1 VPSFRKSK
9 YCRIRHLSVSRES
22 KLDGTHGITPKGRAC
37 FGNSSLLQNSLEQYV
52 IRRIVD
58 FALNNQLLVLGFAAL
73 LFAGGIA
80 AFHDLPIEAYPDV
93 ADNYVE
99 IITQWPGISAE
110 QIEQQVTIPL
120 EIVMN
125 GIPHVVH
132 LRSFSLFGLS
142 DIKLIFDDESDNDW
156 NRERVLE
163 RLSQVTLPPNVVPQ
177 MGTDWS
183 PVGQI
188 YFFTLH
194 STNPAY
200 DPMELKSIEDWVI
213 EKSFKAVPNIV
224 DVASFGGP
232 TREYQVRV
240 NPNKLVSYGLSLA
253 QVEQQLTNNNAN
265 AGGSF
270 IEAGLQQINVR
281 SIGLVNRVQ
290 DIEQTVIVTK
300 NGTPIRVQD
309 IAVVSQGPKIRL
321 GQFAKAIHREDG
333 KIIDNDDV
341 VSGIVLLRKGAAAD
355 MALQGIHKKVEEL
368 NNYILPRGVK
378 IVPFIDRSDL
388 VHFTSHTVLHNLTEG
403 MILVSIILFLFLGNV
418 RGALIVAATIPFS
431 LLFASI
437 CLDLRHIPANLL
449 SLGALDFGM
458 VVDGAVVMVENIVRH
473 LSHQNGV
480 KTARERISE
489 ASHEVQRPVFFA
501 IAIIIT
507 AYLPIF
513 TLQRVEGRLFH
524 PMAWTVAFAL
534 LGALLFSILIAPV
547 LASFAFQKG
556 AKEWHNPILHFVI
569 ERYRIAVRWAIR
581 RRTITVG
588 ACVLLVAIA
597 NYLAFSGVI
606 GSEFLPHLDEGALWV
621 RGTLAPST
629 GPEEGIRAA
638 NQARII
644 FCSFPEV
651 PQCTSQV
658 GRPDDGTDTTG
669 FFNTEFFVDLKPKE
683 VWRPVFHENK
693 DELIA
698 AMQREL
704 DKIPGVVWGFSQP
717 IEDNMEEAVSGV
729 KGALATKIYGDD
741 LKVLEEKGDE
751 IVNIMRHINGI
762 EDLGVFRVLGQPNLN
777 VTVDRA
783 AAARYQ
789 INVADVQ
796 DAIQTAVGGNALTQ
810 VLQGEARYDLTL
822 RYLPE
827 YRDTQEAIE
836 NIRLLSASGERVS
849 LQQLCRMSVT
859 DGASEIYRE
868 GNRRYVAIKYS
879 VRGRDLGSTVEEA
892 IKKVN
897 QEVKLPSGY
906 SLDWEGEYES
916 QKRANQRLLI
926 VLPITI
932 LLIFVILY
940 TMFKSFK
947 WALLILANI
956 AIAPIGG
963 LLALLMTGTN
973 FSVSS
978 GVGFLA
984 LFGVS
989 VQTGV
994 IMLEYINQLR
1004 ARRYSIEDAAV
1015 EGAVLR
1021 LRPIMMTML
1030 VATLGLLPA
1039 ALSHAIGSD
1048 SQRPF
1053 AIVIVGGLIAALV
1066 MSVFLLPTLYV
1077 WIASERDVLPTA
1089 EGTFEEGEHVD

>member
-1 VPSFRKSK
+1 M
-9 YCRIRHLSVSRES
+9 IRHV
-22 KLDGTHGITPKGRAC
+22 
-37 FGNSSLLQNSLEQYV
+37 
-52 IRRIVD
+52 VD
-58 FALNNQLLVLGFAAL
+58 FALGNRLLVLGLAL
-73 LFAGGIA
+73 VLLAWGIIS
-80 AFHDLPIEAYPDV
+80 FHNLPIEAYPDV

-120 EIVMN
+120 ETVMN
-125 GIPHVVH
+125 GIPGVVH

-142 DIKLIFDDESDNDW
+142 DLKLIFEDGTDNAW

-163 RLSQVTLPPNVVPQ
+163 RLSQVTLPTGVVPQ

-194 STNPAY
+194 SSNPKY
-200 DPMELKSIEDWVI
+200 DPMELKSLEDWVV
-213 EKSFKAVPNIV
+213 EKNLKSVPDIV

-232 TREYQVRV
+232 TREYQVRID
-240 NPNKLVSYGLSLA
+240 PNKLVAYGLSLS
-253 QVEQQLTNNNAN
+253 QVEQQLSNNNAN

-270 IEAGLQQINVR
+270 IQAGLQQINVR
-281 SIGLVNRVQ
+281 EVGLVDHVQ
-290 DIEQTVIVTK
+290 DIEQTVILTK
-300 NGTPIRVQD
+300 NGTPLRIKD
-309 IAVVSQGPKIRL
+309 IAVVAQGPKIRL
-321 GQFAKAIHREDG
+321 GQFARAIHRENG

-355 MALQGIHKKVEEL
+355 PALKALHERIQEINDH
-368 NNYILPRGVK
+368 ILPPGVK

-403 MILVSIILFLFLGNV
+403 MILVSIILFLFLGNI

-437 CLDLRHIPANLL
+437 CLDLKQIPANLL

-458 VVDGAVVMVENIVRH
+458 VVDGAVVMIENIVRH
-473 LSHQNGV
+473 MSFANGT
-480 KTARERISE
+480 KTPIEKISD
-489 ASHEVQRPVFFA
+489 ASHEVQRPVFYA

-547 LASFAFQKG
+547 LASFAFAKG
-556 AKEWHNPILHFVI
+556 AKEWHNPVMHYVI
-569 ERYRIAVRWAIR
+569 ERYRSAVRLAIR
-581 RRTITVG
+581 RRWITVG
-588 ACVLLVAIA
+588 VCLLLMIVG

-629 GPEEGIRAA
+629 GPDEGIRVA
-638 NQARII
+638 NQARIVL
-644 FCSFPEV
+644 CSFPEV

-669 FFNTEFFVDLKPKE
+669 FFNTEYFVDLKPKE
-683 VWRPVFHENK
+683 DWRPIFHENK

-704 DKIPGVVWGFSQP
+704 DKIPGVLWGFSQP

-729 KGALATKIYGDD
+729 KGELATKVYGDD
-741 LKVLEEKGDE
+741 LKTLEEKADQ
-751 IVNIMRHINGI
+751 IVGIMRRIQGI

-777 VTVDRA
+777 ITVNRD

-796 DAIQTAVGGNALTQ
+796 DAIQTAVGGNAFTQ
-810 VLQGEARYDLTL
+810 VLQGEARYDLVV
-822 RYLPE
+822 RYLPQ
-827 YRDTQEAIE
+827 YRDTREAIE
-836 NIRLLSASGERVS
+836 RIRLLSPTGERVS
-849 LQQLCRMSVT
+849 LAQLCNIQIA
-859 DGASEIYRE
+859 DGGSEIYRE
-868 GNRRYVAIKYS
+868 ANQRYIAIKYS
-879 VRGRDLGSTVEEA
+879 VRGRDLGSAVEEA
-892 IKKVN
+892 IHKVTE
-897 QEVKLPSGY
+897 QVKLPTGY
-906 SLDWEGEYES
+906 RLQWEGEYAS
-916 QKRANQRLLI
+916 QKRANARLLI

-932 LLIFVILY
+932 LIIFIILY

-947 WALLILANI
+947 WSMLIMANV

-963 LLALLMTGTN
+963 LLALLFTGTN

-1004 ARRYSIEDAAV
+1004 VRRFSIEDAAV

-1039 ALSHAIGSD
+1039 AMSHAIGSD

-1053 AIVIVGGLIAALV
+1053 AIVIVGGLMAALI
-1066 MSVFLLPTLYV
+1066 MSIFLLPTLYV
-1077 WIASERDVLPTA
+1077 WIAGDHDVLPA
-1089 EGTFEEGEHVD
+1089 GESGFSEGEHVD

>member
-1 VPSFRKSK
+1 M
-9 YCRIRHLSVSRES
+9 
-22 KLDGTHGITPKGRAC
+22 
-37 FGNSSLLQNSLEQYV
+37 
-52 IRRIVD
+52 IRRVVD
-58 FALNNQLLVLGFAAL
+58 FALNNRLLVLGLALL
-73 LFAGGIA
+73 LFAGGIV

-142 DIKLIFDDESDNDW
+142 DVKLIFDDESDNDW

-163 RLSQVTLPPNVVPQ
+163 RLSQVTLPPSVIPQ

-194 STNPAY
+194 SINPAY

-224 DVASFGGP
+224 DVSSFGGP

-240 NPNKLVSYGLSLA
+240 DPTKLVAYGLSLV
-253 QVEQQLTNNNAN
+253 QIEQQLANNNVN

-270 IEAGLQQINVR
+270 IQAGLQQINVR
-281 SIGLVNRVQ
+281 SVGLVDHAQ
-290 DIEQTVIVTK
+290 DIERTVILTK
-300 NGTPIRVQD
+300 NGTPLRVKD

-333 KIIDNDDV
+333 RIVDNDDV

-355 MALQGIHKKVEEL
+355 TALQGIHKKVDEL
-368 NNYILPRGVK
+368 NDHILPPGVK

-403 MILVSIILFLFLGNV
+403 MILVSLILFLFLGNV

-473 LSHQNGV
+473 LGRKNGGS
-480 KTARERISE
+480 KTPREQISD

-556 AKEWHNPILHFVI
+556 AREWHNPIMHFVI
-569 ERYRIAVRWAIR
+569 ERYRAAVRWAIR

-588 ACVLLVAIA
+588 VCLLLVAVA
-597 NYLAFSGVI
+597 SYLAFGGAI

-629 GPEEGIRAA
+629 GPDEGIRVA
-638 NQARII
+638 NQARVVL
-644 FCSFPEV
+644 CSFPEV

-683 VWRPVFHENK
+683 QWRPVFHENK

-698 AMQREL
+698 AMNREL

-741 LKVLEEKGDE
+741 LKVLEQKSDE
-751 IVNIMRHINGI
+751 IVVVMRRIKGI

-777 VTVDRA
+777 VMVDRDQ
-783 AAARYQ
+783 AARYQ

-796 DAIQTAVGGNALTQ
+796 DAIQSAVGGNALTQ
-810 VLQGEARYDLTL
+810 VLKGEARYDLVI
-822 RYLPE
+822 RYLPQ
-827 YRDTQEAIE
+827 YRDTKEAIE
-836 NIRLLSASGERVS
+836 NIRLLSPSGERVS
-849 LQQLCRMSVT
+849 LAQLCNISVT

-892 IKKVN
+892 IRKVN
-897 QEVKLPSGY
+897 EQVKLPSGY

-916 QKRANQRLLI
+916 QKRANERLLI

-932 LLIFVILY
+932 LIIFIILY

-963 LLALLMTGTN
+963 LLALLITGTN

-1066 MSVFLLPTLYV
+1066 ISIFLLPTLYV
-1077 WIASERDVLPTA
+1077 WIAGERDVLPA
-1089 EGTFEEGEHVD
+1089 ADGKFEEGEHVD

>member
-1 VPSFRKSK
+1 M
-9 YCRIRHLSVSRES
+9 
-22 KLDGTHGITPKGRAC
+22 
-37 FGNSSLLQNSLEQYV
+37 
-52 IRRIVD
+52 IRRLVD
-58 FALNNQLLVLGFAAL
+58 FALNNRLLVLAFAL
-73 LFAGGIA
+73 ILFAGGIV

-99 IITQWPGISAE
+99 VITQWPGISAE

-125 GIPHVVH
+125 GIPGVVH

-142 DIKLIFDDESDNDW
+142 DLKLIFDDGTDDAW

-163 RLSQVTLPPNVVPQ
+163 RLSQVTLPPGVNPQ

-194 STNPAY
+194 SSNPAY
-200 DPMELKSIEDWVI
+200 DAMELKSIEDWVV
-213 EKSFKAVPNIV
+213 EKSFKSVPDIV
-224 DVASFGGP
+224 DVSSFGGP

-240 NPNKLVSYGLSLA
+240 DPNKLVAYGLSLA

-270 IEAGLQQINVR
+270 IQEGLQQINVR
-281 SIGLVNRVQ
+281 SVGLVDRIH
-290 DIEQTVIVTK
+290 DIEQTVIFTK
-300 NGTPIRVQD
+300 NGTPLRVKD
-309 IAVVSQGPKIRL
+309 IGIVSQGPKIRL
-321 GQFAKAIHREDG
+321 GQFARAIHREDG

-341 VSGIVLLRKGAAAD
+341 VSGIVLLRKGAVAD
-355 MALQGIHKKVEEL
+355 TALQGIHREVQEL
-368 NNYILPRGVK
+368 NDHILPPGVK

-403 MILVSIILFLFLGNV
+403 MILVSIILFLFLGNM

-458 VVDGAVVMVENIVRH
+458 VVDGAVVMIENIVRH
-473 LSHQNGV
+473 LGQKNGDI
-480 KTARERISE
+480 KTPAERISE
-489 ASHEVQRPVFFA
+489 ASHEVQRPVFYA
-501 IAIIIT
+501 IGIIIT

-513 TLQRVEGRLFH
+513 TLERVEGRLFH

-534 LGALLFSILIAPV
+534 LGALLFSIVIAPV
-547 LASFAFQKG
+547 LASFAFAKG
-556 AKEWHNPILHFVI
+556 AKEWHNPIMQFVI
-569 ERYRIAVRWAIR
+569 ERYRVAVRWAIR
-581 RRTITVG
+581 HRAITVG
-588 ACVLLVAIA
+588 SCLTMLCLGAF
-597 NYLAFSGVI
+597 LAFGGAI

-629 GPEEGIRAA
+629 GPDEGIRVA
-638 NQARII
+638 NQARVVL
-644 FCSFPEV
+644 CSFPEV

-669 FFNTEFFVDLKPKE
+669 FFNTEFFVDLKPRE
-683 VWRPVFHENK
+683 EWRGVFHQNK

-741 LKVLEEKGDE
+741 LKVLEAKSDE
-751 IVNIMRHINGI
+751 IVNIMRGI
-762 EDLGVFRVLGQPNLN
+762 RGVEDLGVFRVLGQPNLN
-777 VTVDRA
+777 VAVDRE

-789 INVADVQ
+789 INVSDVQ

-810 VLQGEARYDLTL
+810 VLKGEARYDLTL
-822 RYLPE
+822 RYLPQ
-827 YRDTQEAIE
+827 YRDTKDAIE
-836 NIRLLSASGERVS
+836 NIRLLSPTEGRVS
-849 LQQLCRMSVT
+849 LAQLCKITVS
-859 DGASEIYRE
+859 DGASEVYRE

-897 QEVKLPSGY
+897 QQVQLPVGY
-906 SLDWEGEYES
+906 TVDWEGEYAS
-916 QKRANQRLLI
+916 QKRANARLLI

-932 LLIFVILY
+932 LIIFIILY

-947 WALLILANI
+947 WASLIMATV

-963 LLALLMTGTN
+963 LLALWFTGTN

-1004 ARRYSIEDAAV
+1004 ARRFTVEDAAV

-1053 AIVIVGGLIAALV
+1053 AIVIVGGLIAALI

-1077 WIASERDVLPTA
+1077 WVARERDVLPMA
-1089 EGTFEEGEHVD
+1089 EEGFEAGEHVD